1 MKYLSIM
8 EVVLIHRDRSR
19 DIENNINISHRIVDD
34 PTLWEIIYDDKNV
47 MTFLK
52 ICGFHFRPD
61 KRDHLFTRV
70 LVKLWLVILICMG
83 GIGFIWQTFVI
94 GGEAIKNLYDT
105 VKNDDTTLTDV
116 LIDFGKMLVEFF
128 THLVQATSLMYSLYH
143 INRQLDRAVELEMT
157 SKLLPIC
164 KRDAF
169 TFCAIMVL
177 IVITIDPIII
187 NYRGYDAYL
196 DGVSAKTTS
205 YEIYVMNCLSN
216 MSFNL
221 VATLYLSVVMFFN
234 SLTLKQIQ
242 SLQKNLLH
250 GIENNHLSNDEYMV
264 QKEKIFFLQKQSY
277 GPSKVITV
285 VAGINVLMEMF
296 QIWHYHYNFEKYY
309 DQGFTYQE
317 MVLFDL
323 RTLPFLFKG
332 IFFTTSTTSLVPN
345 TYTLYFI
352 EIVFFFY
359 VLWTASAINKLHD
372 QLRATIAT
380 KCWEANKSS
389 DIKYLQ
395 YSAMYQDA
403 LEFPIMFEFGPFK
416 VLK

>member
-1 MKYLSIM
+1 M
-8 EVVLIHRDRSR
+8 EVVLINRDRSR

-34 PTLWEIIYDDKNV
+34 PTLWEIIYDDKYI
-47 MTFLK
+47 MTFLQ
-52 ICGFHFRPD
+52 ICGFHFRAD
-61 KRDHLFTRV
+61 KRDHYHHRV

-94 GGEAIKNLYDT
+94 GGGAIKNLYDT
-105 VKNDDTTLTDV
+105 IKNDNTTSTD
-116 LIDFGKMLVEFF
+116 IFIGFGSMLVEFF

-169 TFCAIMVL
+169 TFCAIMMI

-196 DGVSAKTTS
+196 DNKVGVTLSKTTS
-205 YEIYVMNCLSN
+205 YEVYVINCLSN

-242 SLQKNLLH
+242 SLQKYLLH
-250 GIENNHLSNDEYMV
+250 EIENNRLSNDEYMI
-264 QKEKIFFLQKQSY
+264 QKEKIFTLQKQSY
-277 GPSKVITV
+277 GPSQVITL

-296 QIWHYHYNFEKYY
+296 QIWHNHYVFEKYY

-332 IFFTTSTTSLVPN
+332 TYYYNFNNFTSSQH
-345 TYTLYFI
+345 LY
-352 EIVFFFY
+352 
-359 VLWTASAINKLHD
+359 
-372 QLRATIAT
+372 
-380 KCWEANKSS
+380 
-389 DIKYLQ
+389 
-395 YSAMYQDA
+395 
-403 LEFPIMFEFGPFK
+403 
-416 VLK
+416 